1 MTTMT
6 TIDDYLATLPAGD
19 RAAYE
24 RVVEVAL
31 EEAPSAEP
39 GASYGIAAL
48 ILDGKPLLGLRAG
61 KTHLGLYPFSPA
73 AVETV
78 ADRLPASAI
87 SKGTVRFTADKPLD
101 EQILRDLVSARV
113 TEIRA

>member
-6 TIDDYLATLPAGD
+6 TIDEYLATLPAGD

-31 EEAPSAEP
+31 DEAASAEP
-39 GASYGIAAL
+39 GTSYGMAAL

-61 KTHLGLYPFSPA
+61 KAHLGLYPFSPA
-73 AVETV
+73 AVEAV
-78 ADRLPASAI
+78 ADRLPSSAT
-87 SKGTVRFTADKPLD
+87 SKGTVRFTADKPLS
-101 EQILRDLVSARV
+101 EEILRDLVSARV
-113 TEIRA
+113 AEIRA